1 MYANDAVYMLWKYFC
16 PNLFLEVQCD
26 PDPLLQENMDLLK
39 ELKEVKRQFQEY
51 KWSVEKIQDNDEKTW
66 FYIGLPTFVVFLW
79 LFKYVN

>member
-1 MYANDAVYMLWKYFC
+1 MKTFLSQS
-16 PNLFLEVQCD
+16 FLEVQCD

-51 KWSVEKIQDNDEKTW
+51 KWSVEKIQDNDEKTQ
-66 FYIGLPTFVVFLW
+66 FYTGLPTFAVFLW